1 MGISLGNLWETF
13 PAKISR
19 GLSRGLEGLGT
30 TSEKQDL
37 RHKFNDGCKDLCVK
51 TRADTQPQICRISI
65 TRRLDQCQIEPE
77 GPIYSFRT

>member
-1 MGISLGNLWETF
+1 VGISLGNLWETF

-51 TRADTQPQICRISI
+51 TGADTQPQICRISI
-65 TRRLDQCQIEPE
+65 ARRLDQCQIEPE
-77 GPIYSFRT
+77 GPIYSSRT

>member
-37 RHKFNDGCKDLCVK
+37 RHKFNDGCKDERV
-51 TRADTQPQICRISI
+51 
-65 TRRLDQCQIEPE
+65 
-77 GPIYSFRT
+77 GG